1 VGRAVGGIGLE
12 GASAALA
19 ASVPPVLVAA
29 DVDGTLS
36 PLVPRAD
43 EAALLPEARE
53 VLAGLIARR
62 VPVAIVSGRGLD
74 DLRHRFAWPA
84 GIRLI
89 GSHGLEDSARPAV
102 VLTAEERQRLQ
113 AIQTLAQRATKSA
126 PGTWVET
133 KVAGVAFHYR
143 QAASASTGSMVAKKL
158 EEHLARMEG
167 IWLRRGHLVL
177 EAAVRPASKA
187 ASVEQLRQE
196 AGAATVVYVGD
207 DDTDEEVFRAFGP
220 PHVTVRV
227 GPGETA
233 AAYRVADPL
242 EVVEL
247 LAPLG
252 DLSPSAC

>member
-1 VGRAVGGIGLE
+1 
-12 GASAALA
+12 
-19 ASVPPVLVAA
+19 VLVVT

-36 PLVPRAD
+36 TLVPRAN
-43 EAALLPEARE
+43 EATLVAGAQELLE
-53 VLAGLIARR
+53 GLVVNH

-74 DLRHRFAWPA
+74 DLRQRFAWPV
-84 GIRLI
+84 GVRLV
-89 GSHGLEDSARPAV
+89 GSHGLEDAARPAI

-113 AIQTLAQRATKSA
+113 AVQGLAQRATKSA

-143 QAASASTGSMVAKKL
+143 LAESASTGSIVAKKL

-187 ASVEQLRQE
+187 AAVEQLRQE
-196 AGAATVVYVGD
+196 SGAATVVYLGD
-207 DDTDEEVFRAFGP
+207 DDTDEEVFRVLGP
-220 PHVTVRV
+220 PHLTVRV

-233 AAYRVADPL
+233 AAHRVADPL

-252 DLSPSAC
+252 DLSHSAC

>member
-1 VGRAVGGIGLE
+1 ME
-12 GASAALA
+12 GASLALSQA
-19 ASVPPVLVAA
+19 TPPVLVVT

-36 PLVPRAD
+36 TLVPVAT
-43 EAALLPEARE
+43 EATLVPGAHELL
-53 VLAGLIARR
+53 VGLVTNH

-74 DLRHRFAWPA
+74 DLRQRFAWPA
-84 GIRLI
+84 GVRLV
-89 GSHGLEDSARPAV
+89 GSHGLEDASRPAI

-113 AIQTLAQRATKSA
+113 AVQALAQRATKSA

-143 QAASASTGSMVAKKL
+143 QARSASNGSVVAKKL

-187 ASVEQLRQE
+187 AAVEQLRQE
-196 AGAATVVYVGD
+196 SGAATVVYLGD
-207 DDTDEEVFRAFGP
+207 DDTDEEVFRVLGP

-233 AAYRVADPL
+233 AAHRVADPL

-247 LAPLG
+247 LNPLA
-252 DLSPSAC
+252 DLSHSAC